1 MGLKFVP
8 ATIGENMLINLSI
21 RTRLLAGFGI
31 VMFLSALLAVIALFS
46 IRTINGDIDRI
57 VNDRWP
63 KTVQANNIIDNI
75 NVIAR
80 ALRNAIILE
89 DDQLV
94 QQELDRIPEA
104 IRIVTDNIDKLEK
117 TVSSDK
123 GKQLLNELKGKR
135 VAYRDD
141 LTKAMQ
147 LIKEGKKKEAG
158 LYLVH
163 TLRKT
168 QSAYFVATAEL
179 IKYQSQLMDES
190 GKDAASKAR
199 QAQKLILALILLAM
213 VFSVG
218 VSLFVVRSI
227 SGALSEGVDVANRL
241 ATGDLTASVTIRS
254 TDEIGT
260 LMTAMDNMV
269 KSLRLLIGK
278 IKYAADNMASGSE
291 QLSASAEEISRGMN
305 EQTSRS
311 TQIATAAEQMSQTV
325 VDVAKNTSNIAQI
338 STQAFDHAKDGEG
351 VVKRSVDEVQAIAST
366 VAESSQV
373 MKRLGESSG
382 QIGDI
387 VGVINDIADQTNLL
401 ALNAAIEAA
410 RAGEQGR
417 GFAVVADEVRKLA
430 ERTTQATSQINSRIS
445 SIQSEVAHAGVA
457 MNNATLRVESGV
469 EFSRKT
475 GDSLSNIVS
484 SVNTLQS
491 MVQQIASATEEMSSV
506 SETISSDIHGIAAGS
521 KEISAGSGQIAQ
533 ASSDL
538 ARLATEL
545 QSVVRQFKV

>member
-1 MGLKFVP
+1 
-8 ATIGENMLINLSI
+8 MLRNLSI
-21 RTRLLAGFGI
+21 RARLLAGFGI
-31 VMFLSALLAVIALFS
+31 VMFLSALLAIIALFS
-46 IRTINGDIDRI
+46 IQTISGDIDSI

-63 KTVQANNIIDNI
+63 KTVQANAIIDNI
-75 NVIAR
+75 NVVAR

-89 DDQLV
+89 DAQMV
-94 QQELDRIPEA
+94 QQEIDRIPEA
-104 IRIVTDNIDKLEK
+104 SKLLTENIDKLEK

-123 GKQLLNELKGKR
+123 GTQLLNDLKVKR

-141 LTKAMQ
+141 LIKTMQ

-158 LYLVH
+158 LYLVK

-168 QSAYFVATAEL
+168 QSVYFEATAEL

-190 GKDAASKAR
+190 GKDAANKAK
-199 QAQKLILALILLAM
+199 QTQILILVLILVAM
-213 VFSVG
+213 ALSVG
-218 VSLFVVRSI
+218 VSLFIVRSI
-227 SGALSEGVDVANRL
+227 TVPLSEGVDVANRL

-254 TDEIGT
+254 NDEIGT

-269 KSLRLLIGK
+269 KRLRELIGK

-305 EQTSRS
+305 EQASRS
-311 TQIATAAEQMSQTV
+311 TQIATATEEMSQTV
-325 VDVAKNTSNIAQI
+325 IDVAKNTSTIAQI

-373 MKRLGESSG
+373 MQRLGTSSG

-430 ERTTQATSQINSRIS
+430 ERTTQATSQINSMIS
-445 SIQSEVAHAGVA
+445 SIQSEVVHAGVA
-457 MNNATLRVESGV
+457 MNNATSRVQSGV

-506 SETISSDIHGIAAGS
+506 SETISSDIQGIAAGS

-545 QSVVRQFKV
+545 QSVVRHFKV

>member
-1 MGLKFVP
+1 
-8 ATIGENMLINLSI
+8 MLINLSI

-75 NVIAR
+75 NVVAR

-123 GKQLLNELKGKR
+123 GKQLLNDLKEKK
-135 VAYRDD
+135 VVYRDD

-168 QSAYFVATAEL
+168 QSAYFAATAEL

-190 GKDAASKAR
+190 GKDAASNAK
-199 QAQKLILALILLAM
+199 QAQKLIIVLILLAM
-213 VFSVG
+213 VFAVG

-269 KSLRLLIGK
+269 KSLRQLIGK

-291 QLSASAEEISRGMN
+291 QLSTSAEEISRGMN

-430 ERTTQATSQINSRIS
+430 ERTTQATSQINSMIS

-475 GDSLSNIVS
+475 GDSLRNIVS

>member
-1 MGLKFVP
+1 
-8 ATIGENMLINLSI
+8 MLINLSI

-75 NVIAR
+75 NVVAR

-123 GKQLLNELKGKR
+123 GKQLLNDLKEKR
-135 VAYRDD
+135 VVYRDD

-168 QSAYFVATAEL
+168 QSAYFAATAEL

-190 GKDAASKAR
+190 GKDAASKAK
-199 QAQKLILALILLAM
+199 QAQKLIIVLILLAM
-213 VFSVG
+213 VFAVG

-373 MKRLGESSG
+373 MQRLGESSG

-430 ERTTQATSQINSRIS
+430 ERTTQATSQINSMIS

-475 GDSLSNIVS
+475 GDSLRNIVS

>member
-1 MGLKFVP
+1 
-8 ATIGENMLINLSI
+8 MLINLSI

-75 NVIAR
+75 NVVAR

-123 GKQLLNELKGKR
+123 GKQLLNDLKEKR
-135 VAYRDD
+135 VVYRDD

-168 QSAYFVATAEL
+168 QSAYFAATAEL

-190 GKDAASKAR
+190 GKDAASKAK
-199 QAQKLILALILLAM
+199 QAQKLIIVLILLAM
-213 VFSVG
+213 VFAVG

-430 ERTTQATSQINSRIS
+430 ERTTQATSQINSMIS

-475 GDSLSNIVS
+475 GDSLRNIVS

>member
-1 MGLKFVP
+1 
-8 ATIGENMLINLSI
+8 MLINLSI

-75 NVIAR
+75 NVVAR

-123 GKQLLNELKGKR
+123 GKQLLNDLKEKK
-135 VAYRDD
+135 VVYRDD

-168 QSAYFVATAEL
+168 QSAYFAATAEL

-190 GKDAASKAR
+190 GKDAASNAK
-199 QAQKLILALILLAM
+199 QAQKLIIVLILLAM
-213 VFSVG
+213 VFAVG

-430 ERTTQATSQINSRIS
+430 ERTTQATSQINSMIS

-475 GDSLSNIVS
+475 GDSLRNIVS

>member
-1 MGLKFVP
+1 
-8 ATIGENMLINLSI
+8 MLINLSI

-31 VMFLSALLAVIALFS
+31 VMFLSALLAFIALFS

-168 QSAYFVATAEL
+168 QSAYFAATAEL

-190 GKDAASKAR
+190 GKDAASNAK
-199 QAQKLILALILLAM
+199 QAQKLIIVLILLAM
-213 VFSVG
+213 VFAVG

-291 QLSASAEEISRGMN
+291 QLSTSAEEISRGMN

>member
-1 MGLKFVP
+1 
-8 ATIGENMLINLSI
+8 MLRNLSI
-21 RTRLLAGFGI
+21 RARLLAGFGI
-31 VMFLSALLAVIALFS
+31 VMFLSALLAIIALFS
-46 IRTINGDIDRI
+46 IQTISGDIDSI

-63 KTVQANNIIDNI
+63 KTVQANAIIDNI
-75 NVIAR
+75 NVVAR

-89 DDQLV
+89 DAQMV
-94 QQELDRIPEA
+94 QQEIDRIPEA
-104 IRIVTDNIDKLEK
+104 SKLLTENIDKLEK

-123 GKQLLNELKGKR
+123 GTQLLNDLKVKR

-141 LTKAMQ
+141 LIKTLQ

-158 LYLVH
+158 LYLVK

-168 QSAYFVATAEL
+168 QSVYFEATAEL

-190 GKDAASKAR
+190 GKDAANKAK
-199 QAQKLILALILLAM
+199 QTQILILVLILVATVL
-213 VFSVG
+213 SVG
-218 VSLFVVRSI
+218 VSLFIVRSI
-227 SGALSEGVDVANRL
+227 TVPLSEGVDVANRL

-254 TDEIGT
+254 NDEIGT

-269 KSLRLLIGK
+269 KRLRELIGK

-305 EQTSRS
+305 EQASRS
-311 TQIATAAEQMSQTV
+311 TQIATATEEMSQTV
-325 VDVAKNTSNIAQI
+325 IDVAKNTSTIAQI

-373 MKRLGESSG
+373 MQRLGTSSG

-430 ERTTQATSQINSRIS
+430 ERTTQATSQINSMIS
-445 SIQSEVAHAGVA
+445 SIQSEVVHAGVA
-457 MNNATLRVESGV
+457 MNNATSRVQSGV

-475 GDSLSNIVS
+475 GDSLGNIVS

-491 MVQQIASATEEMSSV
+491 MVQQIASATEEMSTV
-506 SETISSDIHGIAAGS
+506 SETISSDIQGIAAGF

-545 QSVVRQFKV
+545 QSVVRHFKV

>member
-1 MGLKFVP
+1 
-8 ATIGENMLINLSI
+8 MLINLSI
-21 RTRLLAGFGI
+21 KTRLLAGFGI

-46 IRTINGDIDRI
+46 IRTINGEIDRI

-75 NVIAR
+75 NVVAR

-89 DDQLV
+89 DDQLL

-123 GKQLLNELKGKR
+123 GKQLLNDLKGKR

-141 LTKAMQ
+141 LTKAIQ

-168 QSAYFVATAEL
+168 QSAYFGTTAEL
-179 IKYQSQLMDES
+179 IKYQSQLMDGS
-190 GKDAASKAR
+190 GKDAASKAN
-199 QAQKLILALILLAM
+199 QAQKLILVLILSAM

-218 VSLFVVRSI
+218 VSFFVVRSI

-269 KSLRLLIGK
+269 KSLRQLIGK

-305 EQTSRS
+305 DQTSRS

-338 STQAFDHAKDGEG
+338 SMQAFDHARDGEG

-373 MKRLGESSG
+373 MQRLGESSG

-430 ERTTQATSQINSRIS
+430 ERTTQATSQINSMIS

-457 MNNATLRVESGV
+457 MNNATLQVESGV

-491 MVQQIASATEEMSSV
+491 MIQQIASATEEMSSV

>member
-1 MGLKFVP
+1 
-8 ATIGENMLINLSI
+8 MLINLSI

-31 VMFLSALLAVIALFS
+31 VMFLSALLAFIALFS

-75 NVIAR
+75 NVVAR

-430 ERTTQATSQINSRIS
+430 ERTTQATSQINSMIS

>member
-1 MGLKFVP
+1 
-8 ATIGENMLINLSI
+8 MLINLSI

-31 VMFLSALLAVIALFS
+31 VMFLSALLAFIALFS

-75 NVIAR
+75 NVVAR

-168 QSAYFVATAEL
+168 QSAYFAATAEL

-430 ERTTQATSQINSRIS
+430 ERTTQATSQINSMIS

>member
-1 MGLKFVP
+1 
-8 ATIGENMLINLSI
+8 MLINLSI

-75 NVIAR
+75 NVVAR

-123 GKQLLNELKGKR
+123 GKQLLNDLKGKR

-305 EQTSRS
+305 EQTSSS

>member
-1 MGLKFVP
+1 
-8 ATIGENMLINLSI
+8 MLINLSI

-75 NVIAR
+75 NVVAR

-123 GKQLLNELKGKR
+123 GKQLLNDLKEKK
-135 VAYRDD
+135 VVYRDD

-168 QSAYFVATAEL
+168 QSAYFAATAEL

-291 QLSASAEEISRGMN
+291 QLSTSAEEISRGMN

-475 GDSLSNIVS
+475 GDSLRNIVS

>member
-1 MGLKFVP
+1 
-8 ATIGENMLINLSI
+8 
-21 RTRLLAGFGI
+21 
-31 VMFLSALLAVIALFS
+31 
-46 IRTINGDIDRI
+46 
-57 VNDRWP
+57 
-63 KTVQANNIIDNI
+63 VQANNIIDNI

-123 GKQLLNELKGKR
+123 GKQLLNDLKEKR
-135 VAYRDD
+135 VVYRDD

-168 QSAYFVATAEL
+168 QSAYFATTAEL

-190 GKDAASKAR
+190 GKDAASKAK
-199 QAQKLILALILLAM
+199 QAQKLIIVLILLAM
-213 VFSVG
+213 VFAVG

-430 ERTTQATSQINSRIS
+430 ERTTQATSQINSMIS

-475 GDSLSNIVS
+475 GDSLGNIVS

>member
-1 MGLKFVP
+1 
-8 ATIGENMLINLSI
+8 MLINLSI

-75 NVIAR
+75 NVVAR

-123 GKQLLNELKGKR
+123 GKQLLNDLKEKK
-135 VAYRDD
+135 VVYRDD

-168 QSAYFVATAEL
+168 QSAYFATTAEL

-190 GKDAASKAR
+190 GKDAASNAK
-199 QAQKLILALILLAM
+199 QAQKLIIVLILLAM
-213 VFSVG
+213 VFAVG

-291 QLSASAEEISRGMN
+291 QLSTSAEEISRGMN

-430 ERTTQATSQINSRIS
+430 ERTTQATSQINSMIS

-475 GDSLSNIVS
+475 GDSLRNIVS

>member
-1 MGLKFVP
+1 
-8 ATIGENMLINLSI
+8 MLINLSI

-123 GKQLLNELKGKR
+123 GKQLLNDLKEKR
-135 VAYRDD
+135 VVYRDD

-168 QSAYFVATAEL
+168 QSAYFAATAEL

-190 GKDAASKAR
+190 GKDAASKAK
-199 QAQKLILALILLAM
+199 QAQKLIIVLILLAM
-213 VFSVG
+213 VFAVG

-430 ERTTQATSQINSRIS
+430 ERTTQATSQINSMIS

-475 GDSLSNIVS
+475 GDSLRNIVS

>member
-1 MGLKFVP
+1 
-8 ATIGENMLINLSI
+8 MLINLSI

-75 NVIAR
+75 NVVAR

-538 ARLATEL
+538 ARLATEM

>member
-1 MGLKFVP
+1 LKFVP

-75 NVIAR
+75 NVVAR

-123 GKQLLNELKGKR
+123 GKQLLNDLKEKK
-135 VAYRDD
+135 VVYRDD

-168 QSAYFVATAEL
+168 QSAYFATTAEL

-190 GKDAASKAR
+190 GKDAASKAK
-199 QAQKLILALILLAM
+199 QAQKLIIVLILLAM
-213 VFSVG
+213 VFAVG

-430 ERTTQATSQINSRIS
+430 ERTTQATSQINSMIS

-475 GDSLSNIVS
+475 GDSLTNIVS

>member
-1 MGLKFVP
+1 
-8 ATIGENMLINLSI
+8 
-21 RTRLLAGFGI
+21 
-31 VMFLSALLAVIALFS
+31 
-46 IRTINGDIDRI
+46 
-57 VNDRWP
+57 
-63 KTVQANNIIDNI
+63 
-75 NVIAR
+75 
-80 ALRNAIILE
+80 
-89 DDQLV
+89 
-94 QQELDRIPEA
+94 
-104 IRIVTDNIDKLEK
+104 
-117 TVSSDK
+117 
-123 GKQLLNELKGKR
+123 
-135 VAYRDD
+135 
-141 LTKAMQ
+141 
-147 LIKEGKKKEAG
+147 
-158 LYLVH
+158 
-163 TLRKT
+163 
-168 QSAYFVATAEL
+168 
-179 IKYQSQLMDES
+179 
-190 GKDAASKAR
+190 
-199 QAQKLILALILLAM
+199 
-213 VFSVG
+213 
-218 VSLFVVRSI
+218 
-227 SGALSEGVDVANRL
+227 
-241 ATGDLTASVTIRS
+241 
-254 TDEIGT
+254 
-260 LMTAMDNMV
+260 MV

>member
-1 MGLKFVP
+1 
-8 ATIGENMLINLSI
+8 MLINLSI

-168 QSAYFVATAEL
+168 QSAYFAATAEL

-190 GKDAASKAR
+190 GKDAASNAK
-199 QAQKLILALILLAM
+199 QAQKLIIVLILLAM
-213 VFSVG
+213 VFAVG

-291 QLSASAEEISRGMN
+291 QLSTSAEEISRGMN

-430 ERTTQATSQINSRIS
+430 ERTTQATSQINSMIS

-475 GDSLSNIVS
+475 GDSLRNIVS